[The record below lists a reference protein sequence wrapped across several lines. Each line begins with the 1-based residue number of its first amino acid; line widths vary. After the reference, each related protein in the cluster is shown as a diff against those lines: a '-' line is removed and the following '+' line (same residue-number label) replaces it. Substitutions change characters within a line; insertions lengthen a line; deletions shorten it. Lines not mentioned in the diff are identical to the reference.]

1 MLGLPPSVLH
11 DLAGQLDELEAIT
24 NQTNQELRAA
34 FAIAG
39 AGESAEQLL
48 NRALASMEKLTEV
61 AEAMT
66 RRFDEL
72 LK

>member
-34 FAIAG
+34 FATAG
-39 AGESAEQLL
+39 AGEQLL